1 MPITSKDLLD
11 QLADLQLTLEGY
23 SFEQLNVEEARALKS
38 YFDTFRNHLEEK
50 IWNPQRQ
57 LPPGL
62 PEANVSSS
70 GDSPG
75 MIASVSHDLRNP
87 LNAIL
92 GFTELLGATR
102 LDPDQQKYLQ
112 AIRLASGS
120 SLEIIEELLQY
131 NRLKSG
137 PEKGVSVAFDP
148 IGILRE
154 IRFYFQTMLEGRAV
168 SLELYVEGSIPGALV
183 GDPSKLRRILMNL
196 LENAVKY
203 TKEGTIELVVRP
215 TAAKKGCTLE
225 FEVSDTGPGIPGA
238 ELPFIFKPYYQAGL
252 ESKTAGAGHG
262 LGLSIVKKLIGE
274 LNGSIEVHSRQGRGT
289 TFRLRIPYETGPT
302 GERPGMAEKPGA
314 PFKGELQ
321 GVSILIFED
330 NPLNRKLLESRLSQ
344 WGCTVFM
351 ADKVPAGMRLLQA
364 EDIDLILMDLR
375 MPLMDGY
382 QATRRIREHRKASVR
397 RIPVI
402 ALTADISSAEGES
415 YRESGIDDLLLK
427 PYDPQTLFS
436 TIAHWIRKSAETS
449 DTWDFRCEPF
459 PELNAGGKLV
469 NLEYLEAECMGDHRM
484 LGDLVQ
490 LFRNNLLEF
499 AGRMKFYLREGN
511 LPGIQACTHKVLSGL
526 NLIGATQLLTIV
538 EGIHRAASDRTD
550 LREAARAY
558 EEFLGLYPLVE
569 EALLRE
575 MDKRK

>member
-50 IWNPQRQ
+50 IWNPKRQ
-57 LPPGL
+57 LPARL

-75 MIASVSHDLRNP
+75 MITSVSHDLRNP

-92 GFTELLGATR
+92 GFTELLGATG
-102 LDPDQQKYLQ
+102 LNAEQQKYLQ
-112 AIRLASGS
+112 SIRLASKS

-131 NRLKSG
+131 NRLKSD

-154 IRFYFQTMLEGRAV
+154 IRLYLQAMLEGKPV
-168 SLELYVEGSIPGALV
+168 SFELFVEGSIPETLV

-203 TKEGTIELVVRP
+203 TEQGTIELLVRP
-215 TAAKKGCTLE
+215 ITGKQGCTLE

-238 ELPFIFKPYYQAGL
+238 EVPFIFKPYYQAGL
-252 ESKTAGAGHG
+252 ESKSAGTGHG

-274 LNGSIEVHSRQGRGT
+274 QNGSIEVNSREGRGT
-289 TFRLRIPYETGPT
+289 TFRFRVPYDPKRTGD
-302 GERPGMAEKPGA
+302 RPGVAEKPGA
-314 PFKGELQ
+314 PWKEELR
-321 GVSILIFED
+321 GVRILIFED
-330 NPLNRKLLESRLSQ
+330 NPLNQKLLESRLGQ
-344 WGCTVFM
+344 WGCTVFK
-351 ADKVPAGMRLLQA
+351 ADKVPDGMRLLQ
-364 EDIDLILMDLR
+364 EETIDLILMDLR

-382 QATRRIREHRKASVR
+382 QATRRIREHRMASVR
-397 RIPVI
+397 KIPVI

-427 PYDPQTLFS
+427 PYDPHTLFA
-436 TIAHWIRKSAETS
+436 TIAHWIRKSAEAG
-449 DTWDFRCEPF
+449 DKWDFQCEPL
-459 PELNAGGKLV
+459 PELNAGGKLI

-484 LGDLVQ
+484 LGDLLQ

-499 AGRMKFYLREGN
+499 AGRMKFCLKEGD
-511 LPGIQACTHKVLSGL
+511 LTGIQASTHKVLSGL
-526 NLIGATQLLTIV
+526 NLIGATQLRAIV
-538 EGIHRAASDRTD
+538 ESIHRAVSDRKD

-558 EEFLGLYPLVE
+558 DEFLGLYPRVE
-569 EALLRE
+569 EALQRE